1 MKSLKEEKEKVRRTG
16 AERLGLRNFYHSPES
31 YLKFFFFSGKEENE
45 RKKDEKMAG
54 EEKKRPGLSQRVGV

>member
-1 MKSLKEEKEKVRRTG
+1 MKSLKEEKEKVRRAG
-16 AERLGLRNFYHSPES
+16 PERLGLRNFYHSPES
-31 YLKFFFFSGKEENE
+31 YLKFFFSGKEENE